1 MHFERNIFTI
11 ANLALEANA
20 YILLPTVLLH
30 CCLRQMADILL
41 GFGPSEGF
49 YDELDPANK
58 RAVLFAQQ
66 HLSCRIQ
73 EEAFPDL
80 YDFEHVVP
88 ECHDVLRCCR
98 AKGKLTTWMKCSPY
112 SWGYATPT
120 METFLK
126 NFKFCLRCR
135 EAYIMS
141 YSEGR
146 RRIWADLPQ
155 QFGLPDWTVLAQKTL
170 GEAGLSSSVTLDFNC
185 HSRIGPVSHAAR
197 ETSPMIAMGHT
208 QSPTTFIN
216 GYTIRPLLI
225 EVIYPA
231 ILYITSCRSSR
242 SCANDNQP
250 FHQISLLHTTHNILR
265 ACPFRSFLWQP
276 TRLRNYQIRISST
289 LFRLQ
294 ATVGSWVSDE
304 QYSIAQEHSLYQRLC
319 YIFPTSYIAFLLYKD
334 MQGLVSISSVNT
346 DRKRST
352 ALQCCAPAC
361 LRLWFVLLTATAQCS
376 IAQPS

>member
-1 MHFERNIFTI
+1 MSASSASSVSSTQSQDVWFDQGDVVVQADDAIFRVYSSVLIRSSPVFEDMLDNARVDTFSGCPVLRLQERGNDLAPVLRAMHSRRTHNVHFERNIFTI

-225 EVIYPA
+225 E
-231 ILYITSCRSSR
+231 ILSVATNSTSKLP
-242 SCANDNQP
+242 D
-250 FHQISLLHTTHNILR
+250 
-265 ACPFRSFLWQP
+265 
-276 TRLRNYQIRISST
+276 
-289 LFRLQ
+289 
-294 ATVGSWVSDE
+294 
-304 QYSIAQEHSLYQRLC
+304 
-319 YIFPTSYIAFLLYKD
+319 
-334 MQGLVSISSVNT
+334 
-346 DRKRST
+346 
-352 ALQCCAPAC
+352 
-361 LRLWFVLLTATAQCS
+361 
-376 IAQPS
+376 